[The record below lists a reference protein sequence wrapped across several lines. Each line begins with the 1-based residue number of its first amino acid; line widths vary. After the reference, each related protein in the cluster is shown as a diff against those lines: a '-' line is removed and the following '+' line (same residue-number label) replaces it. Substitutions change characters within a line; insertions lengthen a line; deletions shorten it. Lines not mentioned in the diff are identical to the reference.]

1 MTEFVFV
8 TSDSYL
14 GNGELVSARQVASNR
29 INRLYWPLGP
39 RTPNRASIVRNDIG
53 LIYIAGKGE
62 EKGLVVSI
70 VKVTDILRGKP
81 EEVFEADQGM
91 LIASH
96 LEIQLVKEVSINLK
110 NSLIE
115 AGIVSPAN
123 KKWGAILTGGVRK
136 VKGLELSSMI
146 KE

>member
-1 MTEFVFV
+1 MTEFVFI

-14 GNGELVSARQVASNR
+14 ANGELVSARIVASS
-29 INRLYWPLGP
+29 RLAHGYWPLGP
-39 RTPNRASIVRNDIG
+39 RTPNRKSISKNDIG
-53 LIYIAGKGE
+53 LVYISGSGE
-62 EKGLVVSI
+62 DRGLVVYV
-70 VKVTDILRGKP
+70 VKVTSIIDGKP
-81 EEVFEADQGM
+81 RKIFEADQGM

-136 VKGLELSSMI
+136 VKGLELGSMI